1 MQVDARRNVG
11 RKCRTLAQSLITKLG
26 SRTTHNASK
35 LELTKESPN
44 HFLQTKKASSFHA
57 RSKSIA
63 PSRPRVEPWPNAGS
77 RPRLSLPQLWMGGSP
92 ASGAA
97 ADNQQVPIKQVFQS
111 RERLKIHLDTELE
124 RTKLPGQKKRSMKIR
139 LNFDEVDDLDRSL
152 EISRE
157 SPTHSQ
163 QADLPKD
170 RVLPTEESLPRDLG
184 ASRSELVVDADH
196 QLRLDHTSSH

>member
-1 MQVDARRNVG
+1 
-11 RKCRTLAQSLITKLG
+11 
-26 SRTTHNASK
+26 
-35 LELTKESPN
+35 
-44 HFLQTKKASSFHA
+44 
-57 RSKSIA
+57 
-63 PSRPRVEPWPNAGS
+63 
-77 RPRLSLPQLWMGGSP
+77 
-92 ASGAA
+92 
-97 ADNQQVPIKQVFQS
+97 
-111 RERLKIHLDTELE
+111 
-124 RTKLPGQKKRSMKIR
+124 MKIR

-170 RVLPTEESLPRDLG
+170 RVLPTEESLPRDIG